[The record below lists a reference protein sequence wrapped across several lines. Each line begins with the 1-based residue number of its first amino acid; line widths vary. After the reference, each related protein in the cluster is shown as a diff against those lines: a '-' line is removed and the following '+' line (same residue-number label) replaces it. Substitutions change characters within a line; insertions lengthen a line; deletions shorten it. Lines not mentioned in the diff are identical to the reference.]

1 VEELHR
7 DSVAAGSGIG
17 NDIGPRHLQNPIGAK
32 DGDTTLNAI
41 QIVRETKTS
50 KMILWGTMFAMG
62 LSVFFYSEIALL
74 RPSDP
79 SRPHYHAIRWWLIP
93 HLLCGAIAMFSGPF
107 QFSTRL
113 RKHNP
118 GLHRTLG
125 KVYVVAVLI
134 GASFA
139 TYIDLTVDAHTNWMI
154 AAGYLSH
161 PLAWGLT
168 AFIAYRTAVTR
179 SFNVHRQWM
188 IRSYLITFTFVL
200 VRLPNPIRAWREMS
214 DTDFSIVLPLLMF
227 LCYFG
232 GDIVLNWS
240 EIVSKRAAPKRVAA

>member
-1 VEELHR
+1 
-7 DSVAAGSGIG
+7 
-17 NDIGPRHLQNPIGAK
+17 
-32 DGDTTLNAI
+32 LNVM
-41 QIVRETKTS
+41 QIVRGTKPS
-50 KMILWGTMFAMG
+50 KLALWGTMFAMG
-62 LSVFFYSEIALL
+62 LSVLFYSEIAFLY
-74 RPSDP
+74 PSDP
-79 SRPHYHAIRWWLIP
+79 SRPHYYAIRWWLIP
-93 HLLCGAIAMFSGPF
+93 HLLCGVTAMFTGPF

-118 GLHRTLG
+118 SLHRTIG
-125 KVYVVAVLI
+125 KVYVIAVVI
-134 GASFA
+134 GAFFA
-139 TYIDLTVDAHTNWMI
+139 AYMDVTVDAHTNWMI

-168 AFIAYRTAVTR
+168 ALIAYRTAVTR

-214 DTDFSIVLPLLMF
+214 DPNFAIVLPLLVF

-232 GDIVLNWS
+232 ADIALNWR
-240 EIVSKRAAPKRVAA
+240 EIATKRTA

>member
-1 VEELHR
+1 
-7 DSVAAGSGIG
+7 
-17 NDIGPRHLQNPIGAK
+17 
-32 DGDTTLNAI
+32 LNAI

-50 KMILWGTMFAMG
+50 KMILWGAMLAMS
-62 LSVFFYSEIALL
+62 LSVLFYSEVAYL

-79 SRPHYHAIRWWLIP
+79 NRPHYYAIRWWLIP
-93 HLLCGAIAMFSGPF
+93 HLLCGVTAMLSGPF

-118 GLHRTLG
+118 RLHRTLG
-125 KVYVVAVLI
+125 KIYVVSVLI
-134 GASFA
+134 GAFFA
-139 TYIDLTVDAHTNWMI
+139 TYMDLTVDAHTNWMV

-179 SFNVHRQWM
+179 NFNVHRQWM

-214 DTDFSIVLPLLMF
+214 DPNFAIVLPLLMF
-227 LCYFG
+227 LCYLG
-232 GDIVLNWS
+232 SDIVLNWS
-240 EIVSKRAAPKRVAA
+240 EIVSKRPVQKRVAV